1 MEIMHLMPIS
11 TGSAFRA
18 DSQGRRCPGPNA
30 REVLESDAEPK
41 PSGRNPA
48 FLGGELGRAVSG
60 YLNLVGN
67 RLVEGFDIALRA
79 SPCSQAQKCTVTIRR
94 RAEVGRSRRT

>member
-1 MEIMHLMPIS
+1 MERLRQ
-11 TGSAFRA
+11 AFA
-18 DSQGRRCPGPNA
+18 PDPNA
-30 REVLESDAEPK
+30 REVLELDAEPK
-41 PSGRNPA
+41 QVLANLRS
-48 FLGGELGRAVSG
+48 LGGEFGRAVSG

-79 SPCSQAQKCTVTIRR
+79 SPCSQAQKRTVTIRR

>member
-1 MEIMHLMPIS
+1 MERLRQ
-11 TGSAFRA
+11 AFAR
-18 DSQGRRCPGPNA
+18 DPNA
-30 REVLESDAEPK
+30 REVLESDAEPTQVLANLR
-41 PSGRNPA
+41 S
-48 FLGGELGRAVSG
+48 LGGELGRAVSG